1 MNERAMSHPPSAGF
15 GPTPTPESDV
25 SCWCEGSALLDGLV
39 TVPVAIA
46 FHYSAADPYAVRM
59 AVHTEEAPPVEWVFA
74 RDLLTEGISRP
85 AGLADV
91 QVWPVP
97 RRRRYLEAGRGAVNI
112 RVSSQD
118 GTTVLTV
125 QAASLRAFLDRTLD
139 TVAAGTESTG
149 PQIDRALASWLVMEG
164 PDDGAA

>member
-1 MNERAMSHPPSAGF
+1 MSHHPSAGQ
-15 GPTPTPESDV
+15 GPTPAPESGV
-25 SCWCEGSALLDGLV
+25 SRWCEGSALLEGLV
-39 TVPVAIA
+39 TVPVTVA
-46 FHYSAADPYAVRM
+46 FRYDAADPYAVRM

-74 RDLLTEGISRP
+74 RELLIEGLSRP

-97 RRRRYLEAGRGAVNI
+97 RRRRHLEAGRGAVNI
-112 RVSSQD
+112 RVSSQH

-125 QAASLRAFLDRTLD
+125 QATSLHAFLDRTLG
-139 TVAAGTESTG
+139 TVAAGAEDTG
-149 PQIDRALASWLVMEG
+149 PQIDAALASWLVLKG